1 MIFSGSQ
8 VSGSYS
14 TTPRSAKRATR
25 MEWMPG
31 ISRSMPSIDC
41 DGSQRRAGRLAR
53 VTHLHASTACHPFY
67 SKLACFGRSLGEWLA
82 LDLGEFD

>member
-8 VSGSYS
+8 ASGLYS

-31 ISRSMPSIDC
+31 MSRSIPSIDC
-41 DGSQRRAGRLAR
+41 DGCERCAGRLAT
-53 VTHLHASTACHPFY
+53 VTHLYASAACHPFY
-67 SKLACFGRSLGEWLA
+67 SELARL
-82 LDLGEFD
+82 